1 MYRLL
6 SSGEESGRRC
16 RRQLRL
22 RGLAFRWRNCLG
34 LPSVVLGLL
43 IGLILISI
51 GCGPAQ
57 APKMVRL
64 YAALDDQTLDAL
76 AKAFKDKTGI
86 AVEYVPLA
94 AGQIT
99 ARVRA
104 ERGAPQADVFI
115 GGSVET
121 HDPLGR
127 EGLLLQFRSPEAK
140 NIPSRYLD
148 PDGYWHGWY
157 LGILGIVLNSERF
170 GRELAPKGVQKPTT
184 WDDLLDPAW
193 KGHVVSANPTTAG
206 GGYIFLVN
214 QIFRVGED
222 RAWQYLGALHKNVA
236 RYTPTATEPIGLV
249 AAGQAIA
256 GIAWAH
262 DILGSKKRGDPVELI
277 VPLDTGFEIGAVSI
291 IKGGANPDESR
302 AFVDFVL
309 GKEAGRVNVENGLRL
324 SVRADVSPPPGGV
337 ILENVR
343 LVQYYRRW
351 AMQNR
356 DRLLGQWADLI
367 K

>member
-1 MYRLL
+1 MHRLL
-6 SSGEESGRRC
+6 SSGEEPGRGW
-16 RRQLRL
+16 RRLLRL
-22 RGLAFRWRNCLG
+22 RDFASQRRNYLC
-34 LPSVVLGLL
+34 SVVLSLLFGMSL
-43 IGLILISI
+43 IGIA
-51 GCGPAQ
+51 CGPAQ
-57 APKMVRL
+57 PPKLVRL
-64 YAALDDQTLDAL
+64 YAALDEQTLNAL
-76 AKAFKDKTGI
+76 VKAFKDKTGI

-104 ERGAPQADVFI
+104 EKDAPQADVFI

-127 EGLLLQFRSPEAK
+127 EGLLLQYRSPEAK

-148 PDGYWHGWY
+148 PDGYWNGWY
-157 LGILGIVLNSERF
+157 LGILGIVLNTERF
-170 GRELAPKGVQKPTT
+170 NRELAPKGAKKPVT
-184 WDDLLDPAW
+184 WDDLLDPVW
-193 KGHVVSANPTTAG
+193 RGQIVSSNPATAG
-206 GGYIFLVN
+206 AGYIFLVT

-222 RAWQYLGALHKNVA
+222 RAWQYLGALHKNVI
-236 RYTPTATEPIGLV
+236 RYTPTATEPISLV

-262 DILGSKKRGDPVELI
+262 DILASKKRGNPVELI
-277 VPLDTGFEIGAVSI
+277 VPLDTGFEIGSVSI
-291 IKGGANPDESR
+291 IKGGANPDGAR

-309 GKEAGRVNVENGLRL
+309 SKEAGQINVENGLRL

-337 ILENVR
+337 MVENVR

-356 DRLLGQWADLI
+356 GRLLREWAGST